1 MAFVQSGRG
10 SRTYIKLAEQSDGD
24 VLVEGYYVGD
34 EEGKYGKSYIFRQQA
49 DDSVVG
55 FNQTGKLTKWIEENV
70 VTGDLVKIVYRGK
83 QTMESG
89 KFAGKPVHDF
99 DFYIDSGE
107 PEKATPVTK
116 PAIAKPSAKAE
127 KFNKFADEAL

>member
-55 FNQTGKLTKWIEENV
+55 LNQTGKLTKWIEENV
-70 VTGDLVKIVYRGK
+70 VTGDLVKIVYRGM

-107 PEKATPVTK
+107 PEAKPAAK